1 MATPASINKKRARE
15 LAAIN
20 KKLDDILAI
29 LDAGENPP
37 EQVEQSEKPKE
48 KPRTKKA

>member
-1 MATPASINKKRARE
+1 MATPASIAKKRAKE

-20 KKLDDILAI
+20 KKLDDILSI

-37 EQVEQSEKPKE
+37 EQVEKPKA